1 MPDFGPDGLLGL
13 SEPQK
18 RDLQA
23 GKVLLLSSLKT
34 GQSSQT
40 IIQAAVLFQVRPE
53 KVWEIISTPE
63 LQAEYLDDIDSI
75 NLLEKRP
82 EYSRLEFV
90 VKILGK
96 KIRYTVVH
104 YFRPEELCLWWELDH
119 RVKNDLKELFGFWR
133 FYPAA
138 GGNTVAR
145 YGSLVVPSFPV
156 PGFIK
161 DWLFKNKVEDSL
173 IKVKNYVEKGGRA
186 G

>member
-1 MPDFGPDGLLGL
+1 
-13 SEPQK
+13 
-18 RDLQA
+18 
-23 GKVLLLSSLKT
+23 
-34 GQSSQT
+34 
-40 IIQAAVLFQVRPE
+40 
-53 KVWEIISTPE
+53 
-63 LQAEYLDDIDSI
+63 
-75 NLLEKRP
+75 
-82 EYSRLEFV
+82 
-90 VKILGK
+90 
-96 KIRYTVVH
+96 
-104 YFRPEELCLWWELDH
+104 H